1 MDGKKT
7 IFVLL
12 AIFVIAVTVIAG
24 CTQPTP
30 PATATPTPTP
40 TPTMTPAPKTIVETA
55 IADGRFNTLV
65 SAVQAANLV
74 GTLNGAGPFTVFAPT
89 DNAFNNL
96 PPGTVA
102 TLLKEP
108 EGQLKQILLYHVISG
123 SYNTEQLVQMKTVAT
138 VQGATLSFT
147 EVNGTVMVNDAKII
161 IPDIKASNG
170 MVQVIDAVLLPP

>member
-7 IFVLL
+7 TFVLL

-102 TLLKEP
+102 TLLKE
-108 EGQLKQILLYHVISG
+108 
-123 SYNTEQLVQMKTVAT
+123 
-138 VQGATLSFT
+138 
-147 EVNGTVMVNDAKII
+147 
-161 IPDIKASNG
+161 
-170 MVQVIDAVLLPP
+170 

>member
-30 PATATPTPTP
+30 PATPTP

-55 IADGRFNTLV
+55 VADGRFNTLV

-123 SYNTEQLVQMKTVAT
+123 SYNTDQLVQMKTVAT
-138 VQGATLSFT
+138 VQGGTLSFT

>member
-1 MDGKKT
+1 MDEKKT

-30 PATATPTPTP
+30 PATPTP

-55 IADGRFNTLV
+55 VADGRFNTLV
-65 SAVQAANLV
+65 TAVQAANLV
-74 GTLNGAGPFTVFAPT
+74 GTLNSAGPFTVFAPT

-123 SYNTEQLVQMKTVAT
+123 SYNTDQLVQMKTVAT
-138 VQGATLSFT
+138 VQGGTLSFT